1 MSAITKVNPQTLKF
15 SIGNYAVVL
24 AETAA
29 QDLNLMHQVGEEL
42 AKQLY
47 IKAPLIQITP
57 LPGTRKS
64 TLITVTATPPRVLVT
79 GGNEKADEPASA
91 KAKE

>member
-15 SIGNYAVVL
+15 SIGNYVVAL
-24 AETAA
+24 AETASD
-29 QDLNLMHQVGEEL
+29 DLSLMHQVGEEM
-42 AKQLY
+42 AKQLH

-64 TLITVTATPPRVLVT
+64 TLITVTATPPRVLIT
-79 GGNEKADEPASA
+79 GGNEKADENAPA
-91 KAKE
+91 KAKA